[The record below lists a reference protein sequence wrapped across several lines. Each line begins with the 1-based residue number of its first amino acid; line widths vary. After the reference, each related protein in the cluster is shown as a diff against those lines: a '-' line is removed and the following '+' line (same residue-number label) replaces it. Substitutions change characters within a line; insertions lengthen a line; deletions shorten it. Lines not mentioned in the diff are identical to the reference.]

1 MNSSFD
7 IPELLSPQQPPP
19 VGSLTL
25 LTPFLVYPMY
35 PIHLTFKSGE
45 KKICLRSHHKHPLIL
60 SFVLFFYFRHWH
72 VNQLY
77 RFFISSYFLA
87 KRLRTGQKLLRVR
100 TGDMWQPKVST
111 CDVKPQFPS
120 SCGYCEHI
128 TNSGRCVCWHTLKN
142 SLTFFYF
149 FQKRLRLQLH
159 TKENRLP

>member
-1 MNSSFD
+1 LLETLEHPMNSSFD

-72 VNQLY
+72 VN
-77 RFFISSYFLA
+77 
-87 KRLRTGQKLLRVR
+87 
-100 TGDMWQPKVST
+100 
-111 CDVKPQFPS
+111 
-120 SCGYCEHI
+120 
-128 TNSGRCVCWHTLKN
+128 
-142 SLTFFYF
+142 
-149 FQKRLRLQLH
+149 
-159 TKENRLP
+159 